1 MSLIAY
7 LGDTTNQTLNL
18 VLMIKQSI
26 KDCGSVVHENG
37 SFMHLRYKT

>member
-7 LGDTTNQTLNL
+7 KEDTTNQTLNL

-26 KDCGSVVHENG
+26 KDCRSVVHKNR